1 MELIRLPH
9 TDLVVSQAC
18 MGTMT
23 FGSQADKSESCRIVD
38 ICLDAGINFFDTANV
53 YNQGLSEEILG
64 SALGAKR
71 SKVVLADKV
80 RGKMDREAS
89 YSGLSRT
96 AIRQSI
102 DESLT
107 RLGTDYL
114 DIYYLHQPDYDT
126 SIEETLETLESLR
139 LEGKI
144 RYSGTSNYSAWQLC
158 EILWLCEKNGYQ
170 PPWVSQPMYNLL
182 ARGIEQE
189 YLPFTEQFEIGV
201 VAYNPLAG
209 GLLTGK
215 HSHGQSPVENTRFEG
230 GRASAKM
237 YRNRYWHEDYFQAV
251 EKLKVVA
258 QQNQRSLIELAF
270 TWVFS
275 QKSVDVVIL
284 GASSSDQLKKNLQ
297 TLEVPHLN
305 DLETEQCNEIW
316 QHLRGSTPSYNR

>member
-1 MELIRLPH
+1 MELIELPH
-9 TDLVVSQAC
+9 TDLAVSRAC

-23 FGSQADKSESCRIVD
+23 FGSQADKSESCRMVD

-64 SALGAKR
+64 SALEAKR

-80 RGKMDREAS
+80 RGKMDRDAY

-102 DESLT
+102 DESLA

-114 DIYYLHQPDYDT
+114 DIYYLHQPDYGT
-126 SIEETLETLESLR
+126 PIEETLETLETLR

-158 EILWLCEKNGYQ
+158 EIFWLCEKNGYQ
-170 PPWVSQPMYNLL
+170 PPWISQPMYNLL

-189 YLPFTEQFEIGV
+189 YLPFAKRFEIGV

-215 HSHGQSPVENTRFEG
+215 HSQEQSPVENTRFG
-230 GRASAKM
+230 GNKASAKM
-237 YRNRYWHEDYFQAV
+237 YRDRYWHEDYFQAV

-270 TWVFS
+270 TWAFS
-275 QKSVDVVIL
+275 QQSVDVVIL
-284 GASSSDQLKKNLQ
+284 GASSANQLENNLQ
-297 TLEVPHLN
+297 AFRTPRLK
-305 DLETEQCNEIW
+305 DLETEQCDEIW
-316 QHLRGSTPSYNR
+316 QYLRGSTPIYNR